1 METGEERMRE
11 WWKDWERK
19 GLERK
24 KKGRWNDEGGWV
36 AAFEEWRIDAE
47 EGYPFGWELGEEL
60 AFGDQ
65 SRLMKL
71 WFMHPFV
78 AIKHNIYPHRLWQ
91 SPSSPSAHTHRNTHS
106 SLWNLLHISIAPT
119 STSANHPAAP
129 LFSNLSSLPFLTL
142 PPLLFSP
149 LTPLFSS
156 GSLGLYRR
164 IESLQQHLPNPPI
177 PIKPPHLV
185 TPPICCTQ
193 RAKNDTRGATN
204 RRQDDCQIQL
214 TASRRTEVVSSHTV

>member
-1 METGEERMRE
+1 MAILHSDWVDGWWLLMETGEERMRE
-11 WWKDWERK
+11 WWKGWERK
-19 GLERK
+19 GLEK
-24 KKGRWNDEGGWV
+24 KKNGRWSDEGGWV

-91 SPSSPSAHTHRNTHS
+91 SLSSPSAHTRRNTHT
-106 SLWNLLHISIAPT
+106 LK
-119 STSANHPAAP
+119 PAAYLRCPYLHLCKPSSCPP
-129 LFSNLSSLPFLTL
+129 LLNLSSLPFLTL

-164 IESLQQHLPNPPI
+164 IESLQQQHLPNPPI
-177 PIKPPHLV
+177 PIKPPHLL

-193 RAKNDTRGATN
+193 RAKNDTCGATN
-204 RRQDDCQIQL
+204 RR
-214 TASRRTEVVSSHTV
+214 